1 MPLADATTLA
11 DTTIRDLV
19 DFSDEQGVLSFYA
32 GHTPAQAA
40 DYQPTSP
47 IEIRNQIR
55 SLKARLEEDDPALAR
70 AVEKR
75 LEALNGPLSQL
86 MDPKS
91 SGRGR
96 ALFVGVASGEY
107 VSIALQIPFR
117 ERVIHRDG
125 AYVRPLIAAL
135 DEGRPAGIL
144 VVSRTGTRLLRW
156 AVGEATELEGRHF
169 VVWDELL
176 RGKEGPAMANPARAQ
191 QGYVDRDG
199 FEERIDVN
207 RNRFLRE
214 VVEDTV
220 SQAKEEGWD
229 RLVVSAPPKLREPMR
244 ELADAADARV
254 LMAEQLWEDS
264 PPHEIADAAWD
275 LLRSVHRDR
284 ERELAQLAIDRALGG
299 QAGALGLRNVCDAIN
314 EGRVSHL
321 LYDDDLEIQGYV
333 SEEDTLHPE
342 VAGVMSGVMA
352 ESDVEIRREPWFVE
366 RLLETAIRT
375 SAAVVPLGNDA
386 AALLEDHE
394 GVAALLRW

>member
-1 MPLADATTLA
+1 MPIAE
-11 DTTIRDLV
+11 TTIRDLV
-19 DFSDEQGVLSFYA
+19 DLSDAQGVLSFYA

-40 DYQPTSP
+40 DHQPTSP
-47 IEIRNQIR
+47 IEIRNQLR
-55 SLKARLEEDDPALAR
+55 TLRQRLAEEDPTVAR

-75 LEALNGPLSQL
+75 LEALNGPLDEL
-86 MDPKS
+86 MNPKS

-96 ALFVGVASGEY
+96 ALFVGVESGEHHA
-107 VSIALQIPFR
+107 VALQIPFR
-117 ERVIHRDG
+117 ERVVYRDG
-125 AYVRPLIAAL
+125 AYVRPLVAAL

-169 VVWDELL
+169 VVYDELL
-176 RGKEGPAMANPARAQ
+176 SHKSGPAASNPARGQ
-191 QGYVDRDG
+191 QAYSDRDG

-220 SQAKEEGWD
+220 SIAKQEGLD

-244 ELADAADARV
+244 ELATASDARV

-264 PPHEIADAAWD
+264 PPHEIAEAAWT
-275 LLRSVHRDR
+275 LLRSVHLDR
-284 ERELAQLAIDRALGG
+284 EKELAQDAIDRALGG
-299 QAGALGLRNVCDAIN
+299 QAGALGLRHVCEAIN

-321 LYDDDLEIQGYV
+321 LYDDELELEGFV
-333 SEEDTLHPE
+333 SEQGTLHPRVE
-342 VAGVMSGVMA
+342 GVIA
-352 ESDVEIRREPWFVE
+352 QSDLELRREPWFVE
-366 RLLETAIRT
+366 RLLETAIGT
-375 SAAVVPLGNDA
+375 SAAVVPLSGDA
-386 AALLEDHE
+386 ARLLDDHE

>member
-1 MPLADATTLA
+1 MPIA

-19 DFSDEQGVLSFYA
+19 DFTDECGVLSFYA

-40 DYQPTSP
+40 DHQPTSP
-47 IEIRNQIR
+47 IEIRNQLR
-55 SLKARLEEDDPALAR
+55 SLRARLTDEDPALAR
-70 AVEKR
+70 AVDKR
-75 LEALNGPLSQL
+75 LEATDGPLKQL

-96 ALFVGVASGEY
+96 ALFIGVASGEQIS
-107 VSIALQIPFR
+107 VALQIPFR
-117 ERVIHRDG
+117 ERVVHRDG

-144 VVSRTGTRLLRW
+144 VVSRSGTRLLRW
-156 AVGEATELEGRHF
+156 SVGEATELEGRHF
-169 VVWDELL
+169 VVYDEQL
-176 RGKEGPAMANPARAQ
+176 RAKSGPAMANPARAQ
-191 QGYVDRDG
+191 QSYNDRDG

-214 VVEDTV
+214 VLEDTV
-220 SQAKEEGWD
+220 SVAKEEGWD
-229 RLVVSAPPKLREPMR
+229 RLVVSAPEKLREPTR
-244 ELADAADARV
+244 ELASASDARV

-264 PPHEIADAAWD
+264 PPHEIAEAAWT

-284 ERELAQLAIDRALGG
+284 EHELAQQAVDRELGG
-299 QAGALGLRNVCDAIN
+299 HAGAVGLRHVCDAIN

-321 LYDDDLEIQGYV
+321 LYDDELELEGYV
-333 SEEDTLHPE
+333 SEEGTLHPRVE
-342 VAGVMSGVMA
+342 GVIA
-352 ESDVEIRREPWFVE
+352 QSDLRLRREPWFVE

-375 SAAVVPLGNDA
+375 SASVVPLRGDA
-386 AALLEDHE
+386 AALLHDHE